1 MVLLGYIRRDDVREM
16 MMNSQSM
23 KPITVTP
30 NKRPV
35 QLGPYE
41 NEQQVN
47 ELKKTLMDN
56 GFKISQGAI
65 GYDSTTR
72 KAEQRYN
79 LLKKHDY
86 TPAQI
91 LYVARQEQAPY
102 HLLLDGNK
110 ELFDKWFE
118 PTSFKWKNMDKYILM
133 HLLTQ
138 KCCVKKHN
146 QKI

>member
-1 MVLLGYIRRDDVREM
+1 MI
-16 MMNSQSM
+16 Q
-23 KPITVTP
+23 

-86 TPAQI
+86 THAQI

-118 PTSFKWKNMDKYILM
+118 PTSLTDEEYGQVYPDAPTNAEVLRQKAQSAKDIIFN
-133 HLLTQ
+133 HLL
-138 KCCVKKHN
+138 KLK
-146 QKI
+146 

>member
-1 MVLLGYIRRDDVREM
+1 M

-65 GYDSTTR
+65 GYDSTT
-72 KAEQRYN
+72 KQ
-79 LLKKHDY
+79 
-86 TPAQI
+86 
-91 LYVARQEQAPY
+91 
-102 HLLLDGNK
+102 NK
-110 ELFDKWFE
+110 DII
-118 PTSFKWKNMDKYILM
+118 Y
-133 HLLTQ
+133 
-138 KCCVKKHN
+138 
-146 QKI
+146 